1 MNIFTKKN
9 IILGI
14 VALFLIGGVTVI
26 NNTALFMSTSEMKH
40 SAVKYSAEYNKEIIS
55 EKDAGI
61 KNLLAEGRYKCCL
74 IKPCSYCFSDPD
86 HQDKELVCDCIKDI
100 MEGKHP
106 CGECIGEI
114 LEGNGNPLISEYFAT
129 SIAEE
134 VGEDY
139 LVMLKQIIADKYDMP
154 IDKQL

>member
-9 IILGI
+9 VILGI
-14 VALFLIGGVTVI
+14 IALFLIGGAMIV
-26 NNTALFMSTSEMKH
+26 NNTALFVSTSEMKH
-40 SAVKYSAEYNKEIIS
+40 SAVKHSAEYNKEIIS

-61 KNLLAEGRYKCCL
+61 KNLLTEGRYKCCL

-100 MEGKHP
+100 MDGKHP

-134 VGEDY
+134 VGEDH

-154 IDKQL
+154 IDEQL

>member
-1 MNIFTKKN
+1 MKKS
-9 IILGI
+9 IVLGI
-14 VALFLIGGVTVI
+14 MALFLIGGIMVI
-26 NNTALFMSTSEMKH
+26 NNTALFATTSGMKH
-40 SAVKYSAEYNKEIIS
+40 SSVKYSKEYNKEIIS
-55 EKDAGI
+55 EKNESI
-61 KNLLAEGRYKCCL
+61 KNLLTEGRYKCCL
-74 IKPCSYCFSDPD
+74 TKPCSYCFSDPD

-129 SIAEE
+129 AIAEK
-134 VGEDY
+134 VGENH
-139 LVMLKQIIADKYDMP
+139 LVVLKQIIADKYDMP